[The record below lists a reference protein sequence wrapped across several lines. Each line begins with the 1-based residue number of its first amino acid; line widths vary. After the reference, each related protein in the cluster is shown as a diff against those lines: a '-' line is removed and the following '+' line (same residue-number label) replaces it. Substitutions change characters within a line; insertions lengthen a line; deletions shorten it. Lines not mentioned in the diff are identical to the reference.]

1 MKAIIVDV
9 DDKVIV
15 KSMKKVFMEEIDEIE
30 EELKTLYAKY
40 NINHSREL
48 ELILKKDTVDD
59 NTKADLEKI
68 KELEEELEKLNS
80 YLREVNMKTI

>member
-1 MKAIIVDV
+1 MKAKIVDV

-30 EELKTLYAKY
+30 EELKALYAKY
-40 NINHSREL
+40 NINHSGEL
-48 ELILKKDTVDD
+48 ELRFKDDIDD

-68 KELEEELEKLNS
+68 KEFEEELEKLNS
-80 YLREVNMKTI
+80 YLREVNLKTI

>member
-1 MKAIIVDV
+1 MKAKIVDV

-48 ELILKKDTVDD
+48 ELKFEDTIDD

-80 YLREVNMKTI
+80 YLREVNLKAI

>member
-1 MKAIIVDV
+1 MKSKIVNV
-9 DDKVIV
+9 DNKLIV
-15 KSMKKVFMEEIDEIE
+15 KSMKKVFMEEINEIE

-48 ELILKKDTVDD
+48 ELILKKDTIDD

-80 YLREVNMKTI
+80 YLREVNLKSV